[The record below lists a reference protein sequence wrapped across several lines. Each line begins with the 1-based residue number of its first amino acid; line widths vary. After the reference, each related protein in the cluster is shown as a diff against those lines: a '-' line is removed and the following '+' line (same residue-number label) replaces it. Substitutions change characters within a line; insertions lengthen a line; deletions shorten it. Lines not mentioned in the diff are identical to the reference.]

1 MPEKPEDKSII
12 PSSAPESHRS
22 TSSDLATARESVE
35 SRLAK
40 ADSPQEAL
48 QWVEVRGQLLQ
59 QNEKS
64 KDEEQRRFL
73 ERVRVP
79 YNLGLSTGSFVVS
92 IIFVIKGFYQ
102 VGFFIL
108 GAGLYTIAP
117 EYIKMFLTK
126 EKGKKD
132 EER

>member
-1 MPEKPEDKSII
+1 MENARKTGRSIDNPI
-12 PSSAPESHRS
+12 LC
-22 TSSDLATARESVE
+22 T
-35 SRLAK
+35 K
-40 ADSPQEAL
+40 ISP
-48 QWVEVRGQLLQ
+48 
-59 QNEKS
+59 KY
-64 KDEEQRRFL
+64 L
-73 ERVRVP
+73 ERVRVL
-79 YNLGLSTGSFVVS
+79 YNLGLSTGSFVVG

-126 EKGKKD
+126 DKIKKD